1 MAALANDNSCIS
13 FSGKS
18 SSATSLWRVFSAADL
33 SYCQFTAATLESK
46 KYPSDRLKDSQNEGK
61 ENFRVMAKTIDNEIK
76 RQLEKPQTWFCKYYP
91 ARIRNVGEAE
101 IADRQLVYQFKDG
114 IAYEEVAQ
122 RTAQSM
128 LEQYGEKCKDIVFT
142 PVPASTSEKNELRY
156 KVFCE
161 RVCELTGAAN
171 GFSHAKVCGGRLSIH
186 EHRKEEKQVRLVNI
200 IEFDNDFYNGKAVVV
215 FDDVITKGL
224 SYAMF
229 ANQLETL
236 GANVLGGIFLARTHY
251 KVRR

>member
-1 MAALANDNSCIS
+1 MAAWANANSSIS

-18 SSATSLWRVFSAADL
+18 SSASSLWRVFSTADL
-33 SYCQFTAATLESK
+33 SYCPVVAATLESK
-46 KYPSDRLKDSQNEGK
+46 KYPSDRLKDSRNEGI
-61 ENFRVMAKTIDNEIK
+61 EIRVMAKTIDNDIK
-76 RQLEKPQTWFCKYYP
+76 RQLAKPQTWFCKYYP

-114 IAYEEVAQ
+114 IAFEEVAQ
-122 RTAQSM
+122 RTAKNM
-128 LEQYGEKCKDIVFT
+128 IEQYGERCKDIVFS

-156 KVFCE
+156 NAFCE

-186 EHRKEEKQVRLVNI
+186 ENRKEEKQVRMVNI
-200 IEFDNDFYNGKAVVV
+200 IEFDNDFYNGKTVIV

-251 KVRR
+251 KIRR